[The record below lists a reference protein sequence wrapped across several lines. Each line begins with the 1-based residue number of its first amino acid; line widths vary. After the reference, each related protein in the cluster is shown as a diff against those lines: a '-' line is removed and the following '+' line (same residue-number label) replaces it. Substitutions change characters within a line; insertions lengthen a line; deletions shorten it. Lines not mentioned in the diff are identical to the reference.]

1 MQLQSQ
7 DVGAAKALIR
17 QEMGVG
23 RVSGVEREM
32 MWHRGRGYLPRIWAG
47 SWHLVRCLLWRQ

>member
-1 MQLQSQ
+1 
-7 DVGAAKALIR
+7 
-17 QEMGVG
+17 MGVG